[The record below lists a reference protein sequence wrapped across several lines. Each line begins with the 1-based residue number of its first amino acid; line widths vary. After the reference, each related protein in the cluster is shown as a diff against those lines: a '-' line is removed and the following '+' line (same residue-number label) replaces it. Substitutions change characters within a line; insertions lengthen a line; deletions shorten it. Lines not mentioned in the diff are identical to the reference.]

1 MPRLTVSSFTV
12 HAWPRQH
19 FHPPRSRLPLLTF
32 PVAFFLVA
40 ASRGRGDSARAFGW
54 LQKTFSIRF
63 FANCSSRFFSLSV
76 SPCHLYLPYV
86 WRICVRA
93 DSTLLIRPAV
103 RAVLPLAFL
112 LRCSVCPK
120 VKWIFWKEKK
130 TPSLPR
136 RNLFSAFAYFV
147 GNFRVERSLHLC
159 IPYHSHN
166 DAWSTLTNILKTI
179 QEFSSKVKRIVL
191 RLLCRFLSLS

>member
-1 MPRLTVSSFTV
+1 MVSSFTV

-63 FANCSSRFFSLSV
+63 FANCASRSLSL
-76 SPCHLYLPYV
+76 SSYDEYAYV
-86 WRICVRA
+86 LTARCSYAPRYA
-93 DSTLLIRPAV
+93 
-103 RAVLPLAFL
+103 
-112 LRCSVCPK
+112 LRCLWPSFSVVQSAPK
-120 VKWIFWKEKK
+120 SNEYFEKRK
-130 TPSLPR
+130 KLQ
-136 RNLFSAFAYFV
+136 
-147 GNFRVERSLHLC
+147 RSLDEIYFPLLHILWVIFGWSGLC
-159 IPYHSHN
+159 TYAFPIHSHN
-166 DAWSTLTNILKTI
+166 DAWSTLTNILKTT

-191 RLLCRFLSLS
+191 RLLCLFLSLS